1 MAHLPGL
8 TALTSPSMNSYR
20 RISPGSWSTAYIC
33 YGPDNREAALR
44 VPSRF
49 WGSEMASTNLEFR
62 PADSSSNPY
71 IALGGIIAAGL
82 DGIERGLMPASGL
95 RIDVDPARLT
105 PDELAARAIKRLPS
119 TLQEAIRE
127 LEADTTLT
135 DAMGPLL
142 SDSYLT
148 IRKADWELFSQQ
160 DVEFEIR
167 HHFYKY

>member
-1 MAHLPGL
+1 M
-8 TALTSPSMNSYR
+8 
-20 RISPGSWSTAYIC
+20 
-33 YGPDNREAALR
+33 
-44 VPSRF
+44 
-49 WGSEMASTNLEFR
+49 
-62 PADSSSNPY
+62 
-71 IALGGIIAAGL
+71 
-82 DGIERGLMPASGL
+82 
-95 RIDVDPARLT
+95 
-105 PDELAARAIKRLPS
+105 PS
-119 TLQEAIRE
+119 TLLEAIHE